1 MDMVI
6 ETMKDGRGK
15 EYLNALHLL
24 VKVLK
29 LFIIKSINS
38 FFFHLTLF
46 PINIFAVSC
55 KMPSLAG
62 AVNRTKHFQLLFYNC
77 SSSRDLSTLTY

>member
-46 PINIFAVSC
+46 PSPFLHF
-55 KMPSLAG
+55 LAKCQ
-62 AVNRTKHFQLLFYNC
+62 V
-77 SSSRDLSTLTY
+77 